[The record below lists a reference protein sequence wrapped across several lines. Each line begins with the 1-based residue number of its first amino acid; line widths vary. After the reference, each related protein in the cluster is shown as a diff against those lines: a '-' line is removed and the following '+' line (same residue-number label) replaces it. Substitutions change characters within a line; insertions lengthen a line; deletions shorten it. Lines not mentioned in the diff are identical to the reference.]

1 MTTPKAAEIAE
12 QPETVEQVEAAEQ
25 PETVEQVDVAE
36 QPEATEQKVSDMTVS
51 QLRELIREVVLDC
64 IAESYEDF
72 HQDLRINPEFAAKLQ
87 ASIDEVAAGGKTY
100 TAEEV
105 AKELGL
111 S

>member
-1 MTTPKAAEIAE
+1 MTTPKAAE
-12 QPETVEQVEAAEQ
+12 QPETA
-25 PETVEQVDVAE
+25 
-36 QPEATEQKVSDMTVS
+36 EQKVSDLTVS

-64 IAESYEDF
+64 IDERYEDF
-72 HQDLRINPEFAAKLQ
+72 HLDLRINPQFAAELQ

-100 TAEEV
+100 TADEV

>member
-1 MTTPKAAEIAE
+1 MTTPKVAEPAE
-12 QPETVEQVEAAEQ
+12 QAEAA
-25 PETVEQVDVAE
+25 
-36 QPEATEQKVSDMTVS
+36 EQKVSDLTVS

-72 HQDLRINPEFAAKLQ
+72 HLDLRINPQFAAELQ

-100 TAEEV
+100 SAEEV

>member
-1 MTTPKAAEIAE
+1 MTTPKTAEAA
-12 QPETVEQVEAAEQ
+12 EQVEATEQAE
-25 PETVEQVDVAE
+25 V
-36 QPEATEQKVSDMTVS
+36 TEQKVSDMIVS

-64 IAESYEDF
+64 IDESYEDF
-72 HQDLRINPEFAAKLQ
+72 HQDLRINPEFAAGLQ
-87 ASIDEVAAGGKTY
+87 TSIDEVAAGGKTY